1 MNWRNTLQKFRV
13 KLLHRWRMNFFLW
26 HTTLDFVFVYLYIC
40 IFAFLYLCIC
50 IWVYETHIFNFWA
63 VQYAVWH
70 STLDKSRT
78 NFATRGSLST
88 SNLQPGRAGRLQF
101 KKQTNTNEI
110 RAGRLKRLSQTNLKY
125 KYQIK
130 ITLTKRG
137 GLNEEDKRSQSLEF
151 AANVADRLETG
162 NKSVGST
169 VYRLSDELDNQLRRF
184 AGQSR

>member
-1 MNWRNTLQKFRV
+1 MEDG
-13 KLLHRWRMNFFLW
+13 FL
-26 HTTLDFVFVYLYIC
+26 TRYICELYILFLNCLKCRLTLDTWLFICVF
-40 IFAFLYLCIC
+40 
-50 IWVYETHIFNFWA
+50 ETHILDFWA
-63 VQYAVWH
+63 VQCAVWH

-110 RAGRLKRLSQTNLKY
+110 RAGKLKRLSQTNLKY

-130 ITLTKRG
+130 TNGEVGMKKIK
-137 GLNEEDKRSQSLEF
+137 GLSLW
-151 AANVADRLETG
+151 NLQQMLQTG

-184 AGQSR
+184 AGHSRWNTNPRRQENLRKKCSKWRHCRN